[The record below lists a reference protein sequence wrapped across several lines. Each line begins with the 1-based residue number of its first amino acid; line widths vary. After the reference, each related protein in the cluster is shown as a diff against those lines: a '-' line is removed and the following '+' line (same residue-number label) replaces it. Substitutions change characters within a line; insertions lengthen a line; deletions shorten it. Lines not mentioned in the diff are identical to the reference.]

1 METMLFS
8 DRTMGILTLLRGIW
22 LLRRPEALQILG
34 DLSSQA
40 AERAELRQAFPGA
53 AIHPDAVVQGWHK
66 TKLYLADG
74 VRIEKGAILALG
86 DDHNGYG
93 SLAIG
98 ANTWIG
104 QYNNFRLAN
113 HADISIGQD
122 CLLSQF
128 CSLVAANHRLD
139 RGQRIRLLPSD
150 DTRRGI
156 TLGDDVWLGVGV
168 TILPGVTVAEG
179 AVIGANSV
187 INRDVPAYEIWAGS
201 PARKI
206 GERQ

>member
-1 METMLFS
+1 
-8 DRTMGILTLLRGIW
+8 MGLLTLLRGLW
-22 LLRRPEALQILG
+22 LLRRPEALRLLG

-40 AERAELRQAFPGA
+40 AEQAELRQAYPGVS
-53 AIHPDAVVQGWHK
+53 IDPDVVVQGWREA
-66 TKLYLADG
+66 KLTLGDG

-93 SLAIG
+93 TLAVG

-122 CLLSQF
+122 CLISQF

-139 RGQRIRLLPSD
+139 RGQRMRLLPSD
-150 DTRRGI
+150 GTRRGI
-156 TLGDDVWLGVGV
+156 TLGNDVWLGVGV